1 MNLNHLYAV
10 IYIIFM
16 DGLRKKSIIGLMIFA
31 TMMIVGG
38 TLFMDF
44 FGRDIGKASI
54 DYLFSIM
61 WLCGFIFLLF
71 HAISACV
78 LDDEHR
84 NSLTILAR
92 PISRNEYIIGAFIG
106 LALLLGCLQLLLGIA
121 SYGIL
126 QWIQQSIDT
135 RYFPYFNPYYFLLS
149 IIGVVL
155 QQYLLLAV
163 IIFFSVLLRGL
174 FPVMLATISYQLIDS
189 GIPVIRKSMQQA
201 LEAGHG
207 SQSSQTFMQ
216 VLAAFFPDLN
226 QLDYKNL
233 ISTPFLQNEHI
244 GLSLLSMIIYICI
257 LLSLSCFIYRK
268 KDLY

>member
-10 IYIIFM
+10 IYITFM
-16 DGLRKKSIIGLMIFA
+16 DGLRKRSIIGLIIFA
-31 TMMIVGG
+31 AMMIVGG

-71 HAISACV
+71 HAVSACV

-84 NSLTILAR
+84 NSLTALAR
-92 PISRNEYIIGAFIG
+92 PISRNEYITGTFIG
-106 LALLLGCLQLLLGIA
+106 LAILLGCLQLLLGIA

-126 QWIQQSIDT
+126 QWVQQSIDT
-135 RYFPYFNPYYFLLS
+135 RYFPYFSTYYFLLS
-149 IIGVVL
+149 VIGVIL

-163 IIFFSVLLRGL
+163 IIFFATLLRGI

-189 GIPVIRKSMQQA
+189 GIPVVRKSIQQA

-207 SQSSQTFMQ
+207 SHSSPSFMQ
-216 VLAAFFPDLN
+216 IVAAFFPDLN
-226 QLDYKNL
+226 QLDFKNL
-233 ISTPFLQNEHI
+233 ISTPFLHVEHL
-244 GLSLLSMIIYICI
+244 GLSLLSIVIYICI
-257 LLSLSCFIYRK
+257 LLSLACFIYKK

>member
-1 MNLNHLYAV
+1 MSPNRLYAV
-10 IYIIFM
+10 IYITFM
-16 DGLRKKSIIGLMIFA
+16 DGLRKKSIIGLIIFA
-31 TMMIVGG
+31 AMMIVGG

-92 PISRNEYIIGAFIG
+92 PISRNEYILGTFIG
-106 LALLLGCLQLLLGIA
+106 LAILLGCLQLLLGIA

-126 QWIQQSIDT
+126 QWIQQSIDV
-135 RYFPYFNPYYFLLS
+135 RYFPYFSSSYFLLS
-149 IIGVVL
+149 VLGIIL

-163 IIFFSVLLRGL
+163 IIFFTTLLRGI

-189 GIPVIRKSMQQA
+189 GIPVVRKSMQQA
-201 LEAGHG
+201 LEAGYG
-207 SQSSQTFMQ
+207 SHSGQSFMQ
-216 VLAAFFPDLN
+216 VIAAFFPDLN
-226 QLDYKNL
+226 QFDYKNF
-233 ISTPFLQNEHI
+233 ISTPFLHSEHI
-244 GLSLLSMIIYICI
+244 TLSLLSIIIYICVI
-257 LLSLSCFIYRK
+257 LILACLIYRK